1 MLSFAF
7 QTPFAPTRFQ
17 FSSSSPL
24 LLLRA
29 LTTLSPRMSAE
40 AEQYLA
46 DHKIHEL
53 MEFLCAQLVYA
64 QPADPTAFLA
74 AELRAL
80 QAKGGAPGAA
90 LPSSALSLFSAAD
103 FTTMFSML
111 DPLGKG
117 TLSAKQVHK
126 AVSDLG
132 LNASKAGV
140 DPTVQ
145 QSYNLE
151 AFKKICEAAQ

>member
-1 MLSFAF
+1 
-7 QTPFAPTRFQ
+7 
-17 FSSSSPL
+17 
-24 LLLRA
+24 
-29 LTTLSPRMSAE
+29 MSTE

-46 DHKIHEL
+46 ANKIHEL
-53 MEFLCAQLVYA
+53 MEYLCAQLVYA

-80 QAKGGAPGAA
+80 QAQGGAPGAP
-90 LPSSALSLFSAAD
+90 LPSSALSLFTPAD
-103 FTTMFSML
+103 LATMFTML

-132 LNASKAGV
+132 LNPSKAGV

-151 AFKKICEAAQ
+151 AFTKICLAAQ